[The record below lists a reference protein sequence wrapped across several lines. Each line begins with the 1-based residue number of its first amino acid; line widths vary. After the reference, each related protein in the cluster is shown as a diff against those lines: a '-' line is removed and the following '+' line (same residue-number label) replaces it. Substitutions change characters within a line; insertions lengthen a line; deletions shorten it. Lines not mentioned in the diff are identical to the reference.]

1 MEEKR
6 HDGREKT
13 RWKRKDTMEEKRHDG
28 REQTKY
34 NRREKKQ

>member
-13 RWKRKDTMEEKRHDG
+13 RWKIKDTMKENRQNTIEER
-28 REQTKY
+28 RN
-34 NRREKKQ
+34 NRRED